1 MLRVNDLSVTL
12 GGKVILNHVSFS
24 MGDRGVLAVMGASGI
39 GKTTLLRVLAG
50 LLTHDSGEIL
60 SDFDKISYKFQ
71 EPRLFDWLTAR
82 ENIAAAL
89 GENNEEIVNA
99 WLCKVGLDKDGDKF
113 PPELSGGM
121 QQRIALARAL
131 AYGGDLL
138 LLDEPFSAVDAETA
152 DILMSLVR
160 EYASEHA
167 VILVTHSKDEAKAL
181 GARIFLLENADDK
194 K

>member
-1 MLRVNDLSVTL
+1 MLKVNNLSVSL
-12 GGKVILNHVSFS
+12 GGKTILDHVSFS
-24 MGDRGVLAVMGASGI
+24 LGDRGILAVMGSSGI

-50 LLTHDSGEIL
+50 LISPDSGEIL
-60 SDFDKISYKFQ
+60 SDFNKISYKFQ

-82 ENIAAAL
+82 ENIAAVLSGDEANT
-89 GENNEEIVNA
+89 EA
-99 WLCKVGLDKDGDKF
+99 DKWLAAVGLKKDGNKF

-152 DILMSLVR
+152 EMLMSFVR
-160 EYASEHA
+160 EYAQSHA
-167 VILVTHSKDEAKAL
+167 VILVTHNKNEVKNLDATLFEL
-181 GARIFLLENADDK
+181 
-194 K
+194 